1 MQKYVELQW
10 NLRLST
16 MFYGYLS
23 KEIKTTTKIINYF
36 VVRKEKTSTK
46 SKMTAPLWVTR
57 WWHISAWQEANV
69 DLHVRGGNLN
79 KW

>member
-46 SKMTAPLWVTR
+46 SKMTAPL
-57 WWHISAWQEANV
+57 
-69 DLHVRGGNLN
+69 
-79 KW
+79 